1 MSLTDAQK
9 KANKKYQQEKL
20 DEIKLRVP
28 KGEKERRGYKS
39 CSKLYQQKRS
49 GHNLPSGI
57 EQRRF
62 DESNEEN

>member
-28 KGEKERRGYKS
+28 KGEKERIQAQLS
-39 CSKLYQQKRS
+39 W
-49 GHNLPSGI
+49 
-57 EQRRF
+57 
-62 DESNEEN
+62 

>member
-28 KGEKERRGYKS
+28 KGEKERIQTHAAAGGESTNAFIYRAI
-39 CSKLYQQKRS
+39 
-49 GHNLPSGI
+49 NETI
-57 EQRRF
+57 ER
-62 DESNEEN
+62 DTKKK